1 MASVWEELRRR
12 NVVRVAIAYAIVSW
26 LILQLA
32 DVLIPLLTL
41 PEWVGRLVFFVLV
54 IGFPLALIFAWVF
67 ELTPEGIQRDSK
79 VSHNKSVSGHTGR
92 RLNFL
97 IVGALVIALGY
108 SVITRHP
115 VNPDEPP
122 IAAAILNRPM
132 VAVLPFV
139 KTSGD
144 STFDHLSLGLMDEI
158 IVSLQR
164 LKAFPVVSRGA
175 VLNFQSR
182 DKSVTEAAEELNAQ
196 YVVDGSI
203 RADGDNLRVL
213 VTMSDNKGGQVW
225 ARPFVLASDLDGLFT
240 VVDEVAASIAGAVR
254 DSEVDRAVVANRPP
268 VAAWEHYIKGLSVV
282 LDWSA
287 DRHEE
292 GRGHIESALE
302 LDPTMAEAW
311 WALGE
316 FEVVEMMFFPAR
328 EEESRIRLEKSLGYF
343 QRANELSPF
352 QGGACGCLG
361 VMLAML
367 NRPSEAFTLLKD
379 ALHANPLSTRLR
391 VDYAQVLVSEG
402 RFDEARAMAESATG
416 MEPIGWDLAMTWTIR
431 ATADLA
437 EGRFDEARAN
447 VHRAKYASARNV
459 YSTPS
464 AILILYVLGDREDAL
479 ELYQDFVSEVPNFS
493 FYNPVTVYYMKSIYP
508 VIASRHRANAEF
520 PPSALAIVD
529 ELANQTATP
538 GN

>member
-1 MASVWEELRRR
+1 MASVWDELRRR
-12 NVVRVAIAYAIVSW
+12 NVVRVAIAYAVVSW

-41 PEWVGRLVFFVLV
+41 PEWVGRLVFLVLV

-79 VSHNKSVSGHTGR
+79 VTHDQSVSQQSGS

-97 IVGALVIALGY
+97 IIGALVIALGY
-108 SVITRHP
+108 SVITRDP
-115 VNPDEPP
+115 LNPDEQP
-122 IAAAILNRPM
+122 IDAAVFNRPM

-144 STFDHLSLGLMDEI
+144 TTFDHLSLGLMDEI

-175 VLNFQSR
+175 ALMFQGR
-182 DKSVTEAAEELNAQ
+182 DKSVAEAAEELNAQ

-213 VTMSDNKGGQVW
+213 VTMSDSKGDQVW
-225 ARPFVLASDLDGLFT
+225 ARPFILASDLEGLFT

-254 DSEVDRAVVANRPP
+254 ESEVDRAVVANRPP
-268 VAAWEHYIKGLSVV
+268 VAAWEHYIKGLSIV
-282 LDWSA
+282 LDWSP

-302 LDPTMAEAW
+302 LDPNMAEAW

-316 FEVVEMMFFPAR
+316 FEVVEMMFFPAGD
-328 EEESRIRLEKSLGYF
+328 EESRNRLEKSVGYF
-343 QRANELSPF
+343 RRANELSPF

-361 VMLAML
+361 FMLAMS
-367 NRPSEAFTLLKD
+367 NRSAEGFTLLED

-402 RFDEARAMAESATG
+402 HFDEARAMAKSATG

-447 VHRAKYASARNV
+447 VHRAKYTSARNV
-459 YSTPS
+459 YSTPT
-464 AILILYVLGDREDAL
+464 AILILYILGDLEGAT
-479 ELYQDFVSEVPNFS
+479 ELYQEFVSKVPNFS
-493 FYNPVTVYYMKSIYP
+493 FDNPVTVYYFKSIDL
-508 VIASRHRANAEF
+508 VIASRHSTDAEF
-520 PPSALAIVD
+520 PPNAMAIVD
-529 ELANQTATP
+529 ELAGPTAMP
-538 GN
+538 AN